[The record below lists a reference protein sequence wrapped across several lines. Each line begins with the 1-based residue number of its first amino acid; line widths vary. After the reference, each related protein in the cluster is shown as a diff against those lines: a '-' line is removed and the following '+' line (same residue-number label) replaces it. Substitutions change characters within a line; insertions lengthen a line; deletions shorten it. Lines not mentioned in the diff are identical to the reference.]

1 MKGLKM
7 VENEEKKLG
16 EMYCD
21 DPSLKGKTAEETTKT
36 VSEPK
41 LKRNNAQIIP
51 MGGSLPVSD
60 YECYNEELKIWRGN
74 LIIPGADGNKVIFF
88 SRKYQPE
95 INDLDKIFVEIEIT
109 DPELL
114 GVPFILVPK
123 EKLMFG
129 YERATTAG
137 IIRPKLVTPAR
148 PRMQ

>member
-7 VENEEKKLG
+7 EKNTVEEVNET
-16 EMYCD
+16 
-21 DPSLKGKTAEETTKT
+21 SEEEQIETNTF
-36 VSEPK
+36 V
-41 LKRNNAQIIP
+41 RNNAQIIP

-60 YECYNEELKIWRGN
+60 YECFDEDLQIWKGN
-74 LIIPGADGNKVIFF
+74 LIVPGTNGNKVIFF

-95 INDLDKIFVEIEIT
+95 INDLDKLFVEIEIT

-129 YERATTAG
+129 YERATTDG
-137 IIRPKLVTPAR
+137 IIRPQLIKPAR
-148 PRMQ
+148 PHMQ